1 MFGFGP
7 DMIYAIPGLL
17 IALTVHEYA
26 HAKVA
31 DNLGDSSYEWQINFK
46 SCSSY

>member
-26 HAKVA
+26 HAKVV
-31 DNLGDSSYEWQINFK
+31 DNLEISLLVWMAD
-46 SCSSY
+46 

>member
-26 HAKVA
+26 M
-31 DNLGDSSYEWQINFK
+31 LRLLII
-46 SCSSY
+46 